1 MRILLV
7 EDNIDHQFLI
17 GKKLK
22 EHYSDLSI
30 DIVATA
36 GEAKDLVEENSY
48 DTILLD
54 YRLKGS
60 SGLELFQWMRTTEID
75 IPVIMITNL
84 EDVELAVQAI
94 KLGVYDYLCKS
105 RESLDRLPFLID
117 KATEESR
124 LKRRLKEAEFKYRT
138 LVEGIDE
145 AVFLLTGEGEILY
158 ISSTVEKLFGCSEKE
173 CREQFR
179 QLFSSEGWRIF
190 ERESKLVFKGERIEP
205 FVVEMHRMDGHS
217 LMAEINESRFGDNGI
232 IGTIQDVTKRVRLEQ
247 TVQDER
253 EEARIANKKLKRAIK
268 ELERTQEQLIQ
279 SAKLAAIGQL
289 VSGVAHELNNPLF
302 SAMGNTE
309 LLIMD
314 GTDGEE
320 KKEKLEEILAS
331 INRARI
337 IIKDLLRFS
346 QAEALDKEV
355 VSIHEIIKRT
365 MQLREYELRV
375 HNVTVNYHLKAT
387 NNYVYGNFVQ
397 LQRALL
403 NIVINAEQAIREGS
417 DGGLIKISSSYDKK
431 GRKIAIEIS
440 NNGPSIPSDVVSNI
454 FDPFFTTKDVGE
466 STGLGLSTAYGI
478 IKDHGGELHVKSD
491 TTWTT
496 FKITLPSRAYTLQ
509 KEHTLP
515 EKRTMKDEGGSGGG
529 ETILLFHGERVVRNL
544 LKDFLKRKGFTVLS
558 VSNEKSALE
567 KLQNH
572 DIDIVIVDLESPA
585 IDVEPFF
592 KKLKNKKPEIAGK
605 LLFITEDMCDDGT
618 DKMIGDLGIP
628 QLVKPFS
635 FDEMMHKINKMK
647 SISN

>member
-22 EHYSDLSI
+22 EHYSNLSI
-30 DIVATA
+30 DVVITA
-36 GEAKDLVEENSY
+36 GEAKDLVEKNSY

-60 SGLELFQWMRTTEID
+60 SGIELFQWMRTTEID
-75 IPVIMITNL
+75 VPVIMITNL
-84 EDVELAVQAI
+84 EDVGLAVQAI

-105 RESLDRLPFLID
+105 KESLDRLPFLID

-145 AVFLLTGEGEILY
+145 AVFLLTGDGEILY

-190 ERESKLVFKGERIEP
+190 QRESKSVFKGKRIEP
-205 FVVEMHRMDGHS
+205 FVVEMRRMDGHT
-217 LMAEINESRFGDNGI
+217 LMAEINESQFGEHGI

-247 TVQDER
+247 TVQNER
-253 EEARIANKKLKRAIK
+253 EETRIANKKLKGAIE

-302 SAMGNTE
+302 SALGNTE

-314 GTDGEE
+314 GADGDD
-320 KKEKLEEILAS
+320 KRAKLEEILES
-331 INRARI
+331 INRARV

-346 QAEALDKEV
+346 QAESLDKEV
-355 VSIHEIIKRT
+355 VSIHEIIKRA

-375 HNVTVNYHLKAT
+375 HNVAVDYHLEST
-387 NNYVYGNFVQ
+387 NNYIYGNFAQ

-417 DGGLIKISSSYDKK
+417 EGGLIKINSSYDKK
-431 GRKIAIEIS
+431 RRKIAIEIS
-440 NNGPSIPSDVVSNI
+440 NNGPSIPADVVSNI
-454 FDPFFTTKDVGE
+454 FDPFFSTKDVGKG
-466 STGLGLSTAYGI
+466 TGLGLSTAYGI

-491 TTWTT
+491 KNWTT
-496 FKITLPSRAYTLQ
+496 FQITLPSRAQASQ
-509 KEHTLP
+509 KQLALP
-515 EKRTMKDEGGSGGG
+515 EKRAMNGEVGRGGG

-558 VSNEKSALE
+558 VSTEKNALE

-572 DIDIVIVDLESPA
+572 DIDIIIVDIETPA
-585 IDVEPFF
+585 INVEPFF
-592 KKLKNKKPEIAGK
+592 KKLKNKKPELAGK

-618 DKMIGDLGIP
+618 EKMIGDLGIP
-628 QLVKPFS
+628 QLIKPFS
-635 FDEMMHKINKMK
+635 FDEMMHQINKIK
-647 SISN
+647 

>member
-1 MRILLV
+1 
-7 EDNIDHQFLI
+7 LI

-22 EHYSDLSI
+22 EHYSNLSI
-30 DIVATA
+30 DVVITA
-36 GEAKDLVEENSY
+36 GEAKDLVEKNSY

-60 SGLELFQWMRTTEID
+60 SGIELFQWMRTTEID
-75 IPVIMITNL
+75 VPVIMITNL
-84 EDVELAVQAI
+84 EDVGLAVQAI

-105 RESLDRLPFLID
+105 KESLDRLPFLID

-124 LKRRLKEAEFKYRT
+124 LKRRLQEAEFKYRT
-138 LVEGIDE
+138 LVEGIGE
-145 AVFLLTGEGEILY
+145 AVFLLTGDGEILY

-190 ERESKLVFKGERIEP
+190 QRESK
-205 FVVEMHRMDGHS
+205 
-217 LMAEINESRFGDNGI
+217 
-232 IGTIQDVTKRVRLEQ
+232 KRVRLEQ
-247 TVQDER
+247 TVQNER
-253 EEARIANKKLKRAIK
+253 EETRIANKKLKGAIE

-302 SAMGNTE
+302 SALGNTE

-314 GTDGEE
+314 GADGDD
-320 KKEKLEEILAS
+320 KRAKLEEILES
-331 INRARI
+331 INRARV

-346 QAEALDKEV
+346 QAESLDKEV
-355 VSIHEIIKRT
+355 VSIHEIIKRA

-375 HNVTVNYHLKAT
+375 HNVAVDYHLEST
-387 NNYVYGNFVQ
+387 NNYIYGNFAQ

-417 DGGLIKISSSYDKK
+417 EGGLIKINSSYDKK
-431 GRKIAIEIS
+431 RRKIAIEIS
-440 NNGPSIPSDVVSNI
+440 NNGPSIPADVVSNI
-454 FDPFFTTKDVGE
+454 FDPFFSTKDVGKG
-466 STGLGLSTAYGI
+466 TGLGLSTAYGI
-478 IKDHGGELHVKSD
+478 IKDHSGELHVKSD
-491 TTWTT
+491 KNWTT
-496 FKITLPSRAYTLQ
+496 FQITLPSRAHASQ
-509 KEHTLP
+509 KELALP
-515 EKRTMKDEGGSGGG
+515 EKRAMNAEVGRGGG

-558 VSNEKSALE
+558 VSTEKNALE

-572 DIDIVIVDLESPA
+572 DIDIIIVDIETPA
-585 IDVEPFF
+585 INVEPFF
-592 KKLKNKKPEIAGK
+592 KKLKNKKPELAGK

-618 DKMIGDLGIP
+618 EKMIGDLGIP
-628 QLVKPFS
+628 QLIKPFS
-635 FDEMMHKINKMK
+635 FDEMMHQINKIK
-647 SISN
+647 